1 MHIKSKDSWLKHFD
15 FILWDLVIYA
25 LSFFMANLLYL
36 GRTDYYSTRLYY
48 VVFACI
54 VLPCFFIDL
63 AYDPF
68 SSILR
73 RGTITEIRN
82 AVEYTAYNF
91 VFTVVLLYVFKLGSL
106 FSRAVLFLTYIIYL
120 ILIILVRVLW
130 KRLLVKGVIRFGSK
144 TNKSLLIIA
153 PSKEFSELLNNI
165 NKEEYLQYDITG
177 LCATDKDMT
186 GETIANYP
194 VLCNKDDIYKC
205 AVKHNIGEV
214 FISVN
219 PNEIEND
226 TVRKLVDEGIGIHL
240 DIKKIYG
247 FEVDEQNVSKVGIYK
262 TLGLGLY
269 TFTAKQTSYL
279 ILKRIF
285 DIIISLLV
293 MIPLGLVAILVKIL
307 YVLSGDRESIFYD
320 HVRVGQNGK
329 LFKMHKFRTMIPNS
343 QEVLEELLKD
353 EKNLEEWNEYH
364 KLKDDP
370 RITKAGKILRK
381 TSLDELPQFINVLQ
395 GDMSLIGP
403 RPLVEG
409 ELKMHNGLKLYEKVK
424 PGITGWWA
432 CNGRSNIS
440 YEERLDLEYYYVK
453 NCSLSLDIL
462 TILRT
467 VYVVISRK
475 GAE

>member
-15 FILWDLVIYA
+15 FILWDLVIYTI
-25 LSFFMANLLYL
+25 SFLLANLIYL
-36 GRTDYYSTRLYY
+36 GRIDYYSTRLYST
-48 VVFACI
+48 VFACI
-54 VLPCFFIDL
+54 VLPCLFIDVT
-63 AYDPF
+63 YDPF

-73 RGTITEIRN
+73 RGTMTEIRN
-82 AVEYTAYNF
+82 AVEYTVYNF
-91 VFTVVLLYVFKLGSL
+91 VFSVVLLYVFKLGSL
-106 FSRAVLFLTYIIYL
+106 FSRVVFFLTYIIYL
-120 ILIILVRVLW
+120 ILIILVRVVW
-130 KRLLVKGVIRFGSK
+130 KRLLVKGIVRFGSN

-153 PSKEFSELLNNI
+153 PSREFSELLNNI

-186 GETIANYP
+186 GKEINGYP

-205 AVKHNIGEV
+205 AVKNNIGEV

-219 PNEIEND
+219 PNGIEND

-269 TFTAKQTSYL
+269 TFTAKQTNYL

-285 DIIISLLV
+285 DIIISLFV
-293 MIPLGLVAILVKIL
+293 MIPVGIVALCVKIA
-307 YVLSGDRESIFYD
+307 YVTTGDHSSIFYD
-320 HVRVGQNGK
+320 QVRVGQNGK
-329 LFKMHKFRTMIPNS
+329 LFKMHKFRTMVPNA
-343 QEVLEELLKD
+343 EEILEDLLKD
-353 EKNLEEWNEYH
+353 EKIRNEWNEYH
-364 KLKDDP
+364 KLKEDP
-370 RITKAGKILRK
+370 RITKAGRLLRR
-381 TSLDELPQFINVLQ
+381 TSLDELPQFINIFK
-395 GDMSLIGP
+395 GEMSLVGP
-403 RPLVEG
+403 RPLIEG

-440 YEERLDLEYYYVK
+440 YDERLDMEYYYVK
-453 NCSLSLDIL
+453 NCSFFLDVLI
-462 TILRT
+462 IFRT
-467 VYVVISRK
+467 VFIVVSRT

>member
-25 LSFFMANLLYL
+25 LSFFMANLIYL
-36 GRTDYYSTRLYY
+36 GRIDYYSQRLYTA
-48 VVFACI
+48 VFACI
-54 VLPCFFIDL
+54 ALTCLFIDIT
-63 AYDPF
+63 YDPF

-73 RGTITEIRN
+73 RGTMTEIRN
-82 AVEYTAYNF
+82 AVEYTLYDF
-91 VFTVVLLYVFKLGSL
+91 VFAVVLMYVFKLGSL
-106 FSRAVLFLTYIIYL
+106 FSRTVFILTYIIYL
-120 ILIILVRVLW
+120 FLIILVRILW
-130 KRLLVKGVIRFGSK
+130 KKLLVKGIITFGSN

-153 PSKEFSELLNNI
+153 HESELPTLLSNI
-165 NKEEYLQYDITG
+165 NTDDYMQYSITG
-177 LCATDKDMT
+177 LCAIDKDLT
-186 GETIANYP
+186 GSEIGGYP
-194 VLCNKDDIYKC
+194 VICNKEDIHKC
-205 AVKHNIGEV
+205 VVKQNVGEV
-214 FISVN
+214 FIYAN
-219 PNEIEND
+219 PSEIDSD
-226 TVRKLVDEGIGIHL
+226 TVGKLIKEGIGIHL
-240 DIKKIYG
+240 DIRKIFGYQA
-247 FEVDEQNVSKVGIYK
+247 DEQNVDRVGIYK

-269 TFTAKQTSYL
+269 TFTAKQANYL

-307 YVLSGDRESIFYD
+307 YVLSGDRASIFYD

-329 LFKMHKFRTMIPNS
+329 LFKMHKFRSMIPNS

-409 ELKMHNGLKLYEKVK
+409 ELKMHNGLKLYEKVR

-440 YEERLDLEYYYVK
+440 YDERLELEYYYVK
-453 NCSLSLDIL
+453 NCSLSLDVL

-467 VYVVISRK
+467 VYVVLSRK